1 MTEQL
6 KNDIIALVHLI
17 YILDYS
23 DHILTYTS
31 TVTVIRIYTFAGN
44 NTPKHVLAVTMA

>member
-23 DHILTYTS
+23 DHILIYNCTI
-31 TVTVIRIYTFAGN
+31 TVVRIHTFAGN
-44 NTPKHVLAVTMA
+44 NTPKHVLTVTMA

>member
-1 MTEQL
+1 MIKQL

-23 DHILTYTS
+23 DDILTYTS
-31 TVTVIRIYTFAGN
+31 TVAVVRIYRFAGN
-44 NTPKHVLAVTMA
+44 NTSKHVLTVTMA